1 MLNKDMIFN
10 IVFLFIGVMIVGV
23 LFEND
28 KDSILEA
35 RFGDIML
42 LEFEFILEV
51 IGLFIV
57 IKIILLFI

>member
-28 KDSILEA
+28 KDSILEV